1 MLCSPSSPLL
11 VFNSIEQEKN
21 KERGRPMFAA
31 LPLPEKK
38 KQEKETWNVGLGSM
52 ASKLL
57 YIHKQN
63 PAEDRKPTCLRGS
76 KINAS
81 S

>member
-1 MLCSPSSPLL
+1 
-11 VFNSIEQEKN
+11 
-21 KERGRPMFAA
+21 MFAA

-63 PAEDRKPTCLRGS
+63 PAEDRKPYKCPLQGGGGGGREHPM
-76 KINAS
+76 IQYWIRIL
-81 S
+81 

>member
-1 MLCSPSSPLL
+1 
-11 VFNSIEQEKN
+11 
-21 KERGRPMFAA
+21 MFAT
-31 LPLPEKK
+31 LPLPGKK
-38 KQEKETWNVGLGSM
+38 QQEKETWNVGLGSM